1 MWKNEKCRDKFE
13 IDLNVENGV
22 YVFSCMSG
30 TGKTYL
36 KRLLTTLT
44 NIGEPVITYS
54 YDDYTRKND
63 LRSYIRDEYKVIML
77 DRCDMYKRAV
87 EECRDTIKEVGKSSI
102 VLIDCK
108 GMLNIAADRC
118 YLTFSKDKVDRLE
131 VK

>member
-44 NIGEPVITYS
+44 NIGEPVITLYS
-54 YDDYTRKND
+54 SLIYD
-63 LRSYIRDEYKVIML
+63 L
-77 DRCDMYKRAV
+77 
-87 EECRDTIKEVGKSSI
+87 KSFFL
-102 VLIDCK
+102 V
-108 GMLNIAADRC
+108 
-118 YLTFSKDKVDRLE
+118 
-131 VK
+131 